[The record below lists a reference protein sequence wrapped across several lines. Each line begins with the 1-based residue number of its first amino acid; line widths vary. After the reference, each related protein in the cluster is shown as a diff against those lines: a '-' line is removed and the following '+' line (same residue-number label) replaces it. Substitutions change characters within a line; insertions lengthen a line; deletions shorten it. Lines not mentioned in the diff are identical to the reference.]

1 MSRNEPVLAAVTSA
15 LSELD
20 LCPVEAT
27 PVQTVLVAV
36 SGGPDS
42 ICLTDALSRLV
53 GWRPDDQ
60 RAGSRATIK
69 QSGKRSSRFAG
80 QLHLAH
86 LHHGLRGVAADA
98 DADFVQARARAYG
111 WPVTVGQVDAKRE
124 ANRLKLS
131 LQAAARECRY
141 RFLKET
147 AARVGA
153 AWIAVAH
160 TANDQAETLLLRL
173 LRGSGPD
180 GLAGMP
186 MVREGRI
193 VRPLL
198 RVTREAVFDYL
209 VRRELPFR
217 QDRSNEDRHY
227 TRNRLRAELLPLL
240 ARDYNP
246 AIITRLAA
254 TARLMAEERQ
264 LVEELLAGNWREGL
278 LAAEPGRL
286 IFDRG
291 VIGRQPRAVQR
302 WWLRRA
308 LRLLAGGPSGTA
320 KACEEVLRD
329 VSRSTPR
336 TVMLRGG
343 VTVKM
348 TETTIDVKRTDRP
361 LVRVARVGGK

>member
-1 MSRNEPVLAAVTSA
+1 MSGHEPVLAAVAAA
-15 LSELD
+15 LDELG
-20 LCPVEAT
+20 LCPAEAT

-42 ICLTDALSRLV
+42 ICLLDALSRLI
-53 GWRPDDQ
+53 GWRPDGL
-60 RAGSRATIK
+60 RASIK
-69 QSGKRSSRFAG
+69 QSGKQSGRFAG

-86 LHHGLRGVAADA
+86 LHHGLRGKAADE
-98 DADFVQARARAYG
+98 DAVFVQARARDYG
-111 WPVTVGQVDAKRE
+111 WPVTVGRIDARRE
-124 ANRLKLS
+124 AASMKLS

-147 AARVGA
+147 AERVGA
-153 AWIAVAH
+153 SWIAVAH

-198 RVTREAVFDYL
+198 RVTREAVIDYL
-209 VRRELPFR
+209 TRRGLSFR

-227 TRNRLRAELLPLL
+227 TRNRVRAELLPLL

-246 AIITRLAA
+246 AIVARLAA
-254 TARLMAEERQ
+254 TARLLAEERQ

-286 IFDRG
+286 IFDRT
-291 VIGRQPRAVQR
+291 VISRQPPAVQR

-308 LRLLAGGPSGTA
+308 LRLLVGGPTGTA
-320 KACEEVLRD
+320 KACEETLR
-329 VSRSTPR
+329 SLRGAASR

-343 VTVKM
+343 LTVRM
-348 TETTIDVKRTDRP
+348 TATTIDFMRRTDRTSA
-361 LVRVARVGGK
+361 RTTRVGGK

>member
-1 MSRNEPVLAAVTSA
+1 MGRHEPVLAAVASI

-20 LCPVEAT
+20 LCPAGAT
-27 PVQTVLVAV
+27 PIQTVLVAV

-42 ICLTDALSRLV
+42 ICLVDALSRLV

-60 RAGSRATIK
+60 RATGRAGIK
-69 QSGKRSSRFAG
+69 QSGKRSGRFAG

-86 LHHGLRGVAADA
+86 LHHGLRGAAADE
-98 DADFVQARARAYG
+98 DAEFVQARARDYG
-111 WPVTVGQVDAKRE
+111 WPATIGRIDAKRE
-124 ANRLKLS
+124 AVRLKLS

-147 AARVGA
+147 ADRVGA

-186 MVREGRI
+186 LVRDARI

-198 RVTREAVFDYL
+198 RVTREAVIEYL
-209 VRRELPFR
+209 TRRERSFR
-217 QDRSNEDRHY
+217 LDRSNEDRHY
-227 TRNRLRAELLPLL
+227 TRNRIRAELLPLL

-246 AIITRLAA
+246 AIVSRLAA

-264 LVEELLAGNWREGL
+264 LVDDLLAGHWREGL

-291 VIGRQPRAVQR
+291 VIGRLPAAVQR

-308 LRLLAGGPSGTA
+308 LRVLAGGPAGSA
-320 KACEEVLRD
+320 KACDEVLRGLD
-329 VSRSTPR
+329 RPAPR

-343 VTVKM
+343 VTIKM
-348 TETTIDVKRTDRP
+348 TETTIDLKRANRP
-361 LVRVARVGGK
+361 SIRTARVGGK